1 MYPSVDVK
9 NHSHI
14 VYVPVTD
21 CLLHR
26 LAIHTPGLI
35 NDIHRRNVFGFV
47 FVTRTVPLRPLLAL
61 WRDRVNGK
69 RAAAPNRSC
78 HRVLFNPFWR
88 SSSPRRPVGKSMNQP
103 CLKMTWAPLYFCR
116 SAAAAASDATF
127 SEKLVAKIIEGIER
141 WVHLFRVILLGDR
154 FSFFQGKLFIIR
166 RLITLLWCHVIFD
179 SSRLKRINT

>member
-9 NHSHI
+9 NHGHI

-47 FVTRTVPLRPLLAL
+47 FVTRTVPLRPLVAL
-61 WRDRVNGK
+61 WRRDRVNGK
-69 RAAAPNRSC
+69 RAAASNRSC

-88 SSSPRRPVGKSMNQP
+88 CSSPRLPVGKSMNQP
-103 CLKMTWAPLYFCR
+103 CLKMTWTPLYFR
-116 SAAAAASDATF
+116 RLAAAASDVTVLPKTWF
-127 SEKLVAKIIEGIER
+127 YENC
-141 WVHLFRVILLGDR
+141 
-154 FSFFQGKLFIIR
+154 
-166 RLITLLWCHVIFD
+166 RLID
-179 SSRLKRINT
+179 R